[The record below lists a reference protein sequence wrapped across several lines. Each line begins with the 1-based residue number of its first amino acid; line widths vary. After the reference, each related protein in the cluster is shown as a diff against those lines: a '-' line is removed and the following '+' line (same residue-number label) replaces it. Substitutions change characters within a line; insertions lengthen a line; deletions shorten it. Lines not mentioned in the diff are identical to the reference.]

1 MGLHRSCDIGACDS
15 IASDLS
21 ADQHG
26 TAEVILRDYQDS
38 DWPEVLAIYEKSGLP
53 IDCLADATDPLF
65 LIRRVLVNA
74 DNKISMAAFVR
85 LTSEPFLI
93 VDHESGKPAQRWEML
108 QELTRDICR
117 IAREKGLQQLTAFIP
132 PDVEVS
138 FGKRLERLG
147 FQKSPWSSY
156 TLNL

>member
-1 MGLHRSCDIGACDS
+1 MI
-15 IASDLS
+15 
-21 ADQHG
+21 
-26 TAEVILRDYQDS
+26 VRDYQDT
-38 DWPEVLAIYEKSGLP
+38 DWPEVLAIYQQSGLP
-53 IDCLADATDPLF
+53 VGCLADATDPLF
-65 LIRRVLVNA
+65 LIRRVLVNG

-93 VDHESGKPAQRWEML
+93 VDHQSGNPAQRWEML

-132 PDVEVS
+132 PEIEES
-138 FGKRLERLG
+138 FAKRLERLG